1 MRLAYFIAISIGL
14 MTLFYLA
21 GIDTGSSLI
30 LNFMETGNSTTP
42 IGDLNPD
49 FSQPTTTEYD
59 AENILSSTTLWQMLW
74 IALFVFVFLAGVKIT
89 LFGNSIQVA
98 VEAVLAGIAGVLF
111 YVFVVD
117 AWSIIS
123 YTRRITNV
131 TDGTEWIFFLVFTL
145 GIIYISMFVISLI
158 QFIVR
163 GSD

>member
-49 FSQPTTTEYD
+49 FSQPTTIKYD
-59 AENILSSTTLWQMLW
+59 AEDILSSTTLWQMLW
-74 IALFVFVFLAGVKIT
+74 IALFVFVFIAGGKIT
-89 LFGNSIQVA
+89 LYGTSIQVA

-123 YTRRITNV
+123 YMRTLTG
-131 TDGTEWIFFLVFTL
+131 GTGWIFFLVFTL

-163 GSD
+163 GPD